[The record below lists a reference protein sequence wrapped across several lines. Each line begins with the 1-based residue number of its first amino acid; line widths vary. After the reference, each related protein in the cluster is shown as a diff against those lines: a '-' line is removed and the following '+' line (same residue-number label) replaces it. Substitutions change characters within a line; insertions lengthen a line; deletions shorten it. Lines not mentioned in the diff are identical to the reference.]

1 MILRQLQ
8 TIVSKTNRKNLG
20 WYQISLSDK
29 NTASDLVN
37 SLRSSGYE
45 VRIETESA
53 EWKIRFKR

>member
-8 TIVSKTNRKNLG
+8 TIVSQTNRKNLG

-37 SLRSSGYE
+37 SLRRSGYE
-45 VRIETESA
+45 VRIETESG